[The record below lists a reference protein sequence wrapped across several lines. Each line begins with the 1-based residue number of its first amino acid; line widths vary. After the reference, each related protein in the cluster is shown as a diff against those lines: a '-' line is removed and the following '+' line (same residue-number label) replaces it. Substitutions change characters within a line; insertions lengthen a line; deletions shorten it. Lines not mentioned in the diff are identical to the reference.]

1 MSEEENAASSAEQRG
16 LVQQSD
22 RTNEDAQLNE
32 RVILRSAHVS
42 AEPIPC
48 SVENCSNSGAGTFGR
63 RIFCV
68 HHFTLRCFEGLRDC
82 TVSWCLNEP
91 EEALNS
97 CDAFVRECILETS
110 KVLQASTGIDRVR
123 RGHLLDV
130 LLWAS
135 ELATKRRRSI
145 SGR

>member
-1 MSEEENAASSAEQRG
+1 MIEEENAASSSEQRD
-16 LVQQSD
+16 LIQRSD
-22 RTNEDAQLNE
+22 RTNDDAQLND
-32 RVILRSAHVS
+32 RVILRGAHVS
-42 AEPIPC
+42 AEAIGC
-48 SVENCSNSGAGTFGR
+48 SVENCSNRGAGTFGH

-91 EEALNS
+91 EEALKS

-110 KVLQASTGIDRVR
+110 KVLQGSSDIDRVR

-135 ELATKRRRSI
+135 ELATKRRRLI
-145 SGR
+145 SER